1 MEKGKERARFSKKN
15 LNNHPFAVLSFVWG
29 KVVSMNIND
38 LFLWYIQVREFWTE
52 FLNSATTQE
61 ISKLTSGVESH
72 EGLADQFVCLTPQS
86 EAAATT
92 TTEPTVSKQS
102 VTIES
107 LIREFHN
114 ALDLASETV
123 TQSGQ
128 DAAQDV
134 LWDNLVPLVSL
145 IAAISLADYARLQA
159 NNSADITILEE
170 ALNDAITKVGELVV
184 KTKNGRV
191 GWRPAPRDSILIL
204 MDCTERTSNSLVEE
218 LDNFVNQ
225 KLAKDNNAVNVAH
238 ALLKVII
245 FARIGCFST
254 FLHSLCY
261 LLHSPFAI
269 CPLSICRSYSA
280 AL

>member
-1 MEKGKERARFSKKN
+1 
-15 LNNHPFAVLSFVWG
+15 
-29 KVVSMNIND
+29 
-38 LFLWYIQVREFWTE
+38 
-52 FLNSATTQE
+52 
-61 ISKLTSGVESH
+61 LTSGVESH